1 MRTAALYALAQEIPK
16 FITNTGLITDE
27 LVSSDIGAS
36 PGAILVSTLP
46 NGGSLDARILP
57 AQSYGGS
64 GTSADEDYTKLQIVR
79 ADIDQAL
86 AALAA
91 YDTAANTP
99 VTRGELYALE
109 GYTEILLADFFCSG
123 IPLST
128 LDFHEDYTYH
138 AGSTTVEV
146 YQDALV
152 KLDSALALA
161 GTNTQVNNLT
171 HVLMGRALLAIGQY
185 AEAAAAVAT
194 VPDGFTYQLS
204 IGWQRGNN
212 PDTWLNVAGTV
223 ADREG
228 GVGLAYRSSLDPRT
242 RTVNTFTNRFGVQLT
257 FPARYSTTDFSP
269 FVVADWI
276 EARLIQAEA
285 AYQAGDPAEMINLLN
300 QLRTTALVPGQT
312 TPVADTLTDPGTD
325 SARVALLFQERAYW
339 LFLTGHR
346 QGDLRRLLRQ
356 YGQWF
361 QQQDQVYPAGSYPG
375 QGTPE
380 YGTDVTAPIPG
391 QEYLNP
397 LFQGCLNRAP

>member
-1 MRTAALYALAQEIPK
+1 MRTAALYALAQELPN
-16 FITNTGLITDE
+16 FITNTGLLTDE

-46 NGGSLDARILP
+46 QGGSLDARILP
-57 AQSYGGS
+57 AQSYGES
-64 GTSADEDYTKLQIVR
+64 GTSADGDYTKLQIVR

-161 GTNTQVNNLT
+161 STNTQVNNLA
-171 HVLMGRALLAIGQY
+171 HVLKGRALLAIGEY

-212 PDTWLNVAGTV
+212 PDTWLNIAGTV
-223 ADREG
+223 ADQEG
-228 GVGLAYRSSLDPRT
+228 GVGLAYRSGLDPRT
-242 RTVNTFTNRFGVQLT
+242 MTVNTFTNRFGVQLT
-257 FPARYSTTDFSP
+257 FPARYNTTGFSP

-285 AYQAGDPAEMINLLN
+285 AYQAGEPAEMISLLN

-312 TPVADTLTDPGTD
+312 TPVAGTLTDPGTD

-361 QQQDQVYPAGSYPG
+361 QQQDQVYPTGSYPG

-397 LFQGCLNRAP
+397 LFRGCLNRAP